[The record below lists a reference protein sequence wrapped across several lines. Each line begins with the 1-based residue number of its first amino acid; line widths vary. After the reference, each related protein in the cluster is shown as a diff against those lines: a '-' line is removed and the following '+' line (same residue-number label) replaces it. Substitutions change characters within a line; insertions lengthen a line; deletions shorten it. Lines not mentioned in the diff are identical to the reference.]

1 MTPAETLALAAQH
14 LREGQSL
21 EARPTAD
28 SLAAA
33 LRCYEQ
39 ALTLLRTLPLAQPEV
54 RHHLAIT
61 SMNRGNALQRLNSP
75 TALANSVQA
84 YDEAIAFFRTLPL
97 DQHPELRN
105 SLGAAWM
112 NRGHALYLQ
121 ADPARVAE
129 AVRSQAE
136 AVTTLRTLPLDSD
149 RSFRLNL
156 AAAWMNQAN
165 ALLALDDD
173 QPAADAAREALI
185 IAAPGESQDPL
196 LADIALK
203 ARRARCEAIGR
214 LLFRAARRG
223 ESTDSLADEA
233 SDLVDEGLA
242 LARRWEARGE
252 TRFRPISTRL
262 FRFGAQL
269 YRMHL
274 PDFLAE
280 FLLEHIDP
288 DRSAGAMSN
297 TSEFYEMAAEALTIA
312 RQDLENRRTVFLDTP
327 ETMQLLER
335 LRDLRAAQARLTELR
350 SRHCSTASS

>member
-1 MTPAETLALAAQH
+1 MTPAETLALATQH
-14 LREGQSL
+14 LREGQAFESR
-21 EARPTAD
+21 ATAD

-39 ALTLLRTLPLAQPEV
+39 SLSLLRTLPIAHAEV
-54 RHHLAIT
+54 RHQLAIV
-61 SMNRGNALQRLNSP
+61 SMNRANALQRLNSP

-97 DQHPELRN
+97 DENPELRN

-121 ADPARVAE
+121 SDPARVAE
-129 AVRSQAE
+129 SVRSHAE
-136 AVTTLRTLPLDSD
+136 AVTTLRTLPLDSN

-173 QPAADAAREALI
+173 QPAADAAREALS
-185 IAAPGESQDPL
+185 IAAPGETQDPL
-196 LADIALK
+196 LADIGLK

-223 ESTDSLADEA
+223 QPTDPLADEA
-233 SDLVDEGLA
+233 SDLVDDGLA
-242 LARRWEARGE
+242 LARRWESRGE
-252 TRFRPISTRL
+252 ARFRPVATRL

-288 DRSAGAMSN
+288 DRSAGAMSDAG
-297 TSEFYEMAAEALTIA
+297 EFYDMAAESLAIA
-312 RQDLENRRTVFLDTP
+312 RQDLESRRTIFLDTP
-327 ETMQLLER
+327 ETQQLLER
-335 LRDLRAAQARLTELR
+335 LRDIRAAEARLAELRA
-350 SRHCSTASS
+350 RHLSAAKA